1 MVLYFW
7 LVVVVCYLLHSVFR
21 ILENVTDF
29 FFLTVD
35 ELGFCE
41 AKEVLSICC
50 KKINIFRRAEN

>member
-41 AKEVLSICC
+41 AKEVLSIC
-50 KKINIFRRAEN
+50 